1 MCTRMHAGIVCALCM
16 CVHMGACVHT
26 EYSSAGAE
34 KCVCTCTCVCACGYA
49 HVCMCTC
56 VCTCECVHTEYASS
70 AEAEKCRHRMRP
82 TRLRSDEDTV
92 CL

>member
-1 MCTRMHAGIVCALCM
+1 MCTRMHVGIVCALCM

-34 KCVCTCTCVCACGYA
+34 KC
-49 HVCMCTC
+49 
-56 VCTCECVHTEYASS
+56 
-70 AEAEKCRHRMRP
+70 RHRMRP
-82 TRLRSDEDTV
+82 TRLRSHEDTV